1 MRYAMPN
8 FPSDFEIPD
17 DWLADTGAAGFVPTT
32 TVYRSSSDAI
42 LVPLVDIEPP
52 HRVLTIAKDWRGF
65 DRIRLMSVLKGIVT
79 GADIEPV
86 PLLELPVFEFAPNIY
101 RFRVRNGFHRFYAS
115 IVAGFECLAA
125 VIV

>member
-17 DWLADTGAAGFVPTT
+17 DWLADAGAAGFVPTT
-32 TVYRSSSDAI
+32 PAYRSSSDAI

-65 DRIRLMSVLKGIVT
+65 DRPRLISVLKGIVT

-86 PLLELPVFEFAPNIY
+86 PLLELPVFEFAPNTY

>member
-8 FPSDFEIPD
+8 FPCEFEIPD
-17 DWLADTGAAGFVPTT
+17 DWLIDAGGAGFIPTT
-32 TVYRSSSDAI
+32 AAYRSSSDAVS
-42 LVPLVDIEPP
+42 VPLIDIEPP
-52 HRVLTIAKDWRGF
+52 YRVLTVAKDWRGF
-65 DRIRLMSVLKGIVT
+65 DRTRFISLLKGIVT
-79 GADIEPV
+79 GAEIEPV
-86 PLLELPVFEFAPNIY
+86 PLLELPVFEFAPNTY